1 MRIKKL
7 RLKGF
12 AGIHSGQGRNEI
24 DIDFER
30 VVGDAQLVAITGPN
44 GSGKTTIMDNLTP
57 YRLMPSKTEKP
68 TPSGFSYYDH
78 MSAPTALKELEW
90 EHEGQRYRTSITLKT
105 SGRTREQK
113 AYLHVW
119 QDGGWKPVK
128 LDGLESD
135 GKTDTYDECIVR
147 LLGEPEVFFA
157 SQFSAQGKRSLASYT
172 NGEIKTLMS
181 GMLNLDSIRS
191 MGARANQVAK
201 LLRAGLDAL
210 RTTLGA
216 LAAREAALPGLE
228 TDAAIAGENTTQSV
242 AHLRSAKTVL
252 AQAQEA
258 LIAAKAEAAAAAD
271 TEALRAGLETQ
282 IRKGQARLDA
292 AVATVNNDLADA
304 QNRWQRIHE
313 QLAEEERQTAQQQTH
328 IEAEGKKQKALIDR
342 RDEIMTAGQKVERLR
357 TEAAQ
362 METAAKAEAALM
374 EQIVEMRNRKTVL
387 QGGIQSLTRERT
399 GQCRH
404 RDMLVQ
410 QAGLVQQ
417 VPCRG
422 SDLQEVCPL
431 LREAVQAGRSLD
443 NVEMGLSDLERQ
455 HTERSEE
462 LNQVAAD
469 LSALEAE
476 VAETNAKTRLA
487 DITTEIHRLE
497 KVAGLAPALEV
508 ATSALQ
514 AARAQWRSLAE
525 ASTSRQQSL
534 NLGIAETEQTLAG
547 LKARKTAMEASWH
560 EQETAL
566 RSQIATLP
574 ASKGADAVSVAQSAM
589 ATAEAGIAKC
599 EAAVDAARNAESAK
613 QAALE
618 AARAEIAA
626 GAATKSHAA
635 RIEAEI
641 SHWGILAK
649 ALGND
654 GVIALSIDDAGPE
667 LARLA
672 NDLLL
677 SCYGAR
683 FTIAIQTQVQTAKG
697 ETKEG
702 FEIMVHDANNGTS
715 KPIGMMSGGEQ
726 VWINES
732 VTRAIALYVARTS
745 GRRYQTLFSDEADG
759 ALDPDRKRQFMAM
772 KRRVLEL
779 GGYEQEFFVSQ
790 TPELWGMAD
799 AVIDL
804 AKVAEAL
811 DAAA

>member
-7 RLKGF
+7 KLKGF
-12 AGIHSGQGRNEI
+12 AGIHSGQGCNEI
-24 DIDFER
+24 EIDFER

-44 GSGKTTIMDNLTP
+44 GSGKTTVMDNLTP

-68 TPSGFSYYDH
+68 TPSGFSYYDE
-78 MSAPTALKELEW
+78 MSGSTALKELEW
-90 EHEGQRYRTSITLKT
+90 EHEGQRYRTSITLKI

-119 QDGGWKPVK
+119 RDGGWKPVN

-135 GKTDTYDECIVR
+135 GKTDTYDECVAR

-181 GMLNLDSIRS
+181 GMLNLDSIRA

-210 RTTLGA
+210 RTTLGVLSA
-216 LAAREAALPGLE
+216 KEAALPGME
-228 TDAAIAGENTTQSV
+228 TDAAVASENATQSV
-242 AHLRSAKTVL
+242 ARLQSAKTVL

-258 LIAAKAEAAAAAD
+258 LITAKAEAAAGAD

-282 IRKGQARLDA
+282 IRDGQARLA
-292 AVATVNNDLADA
+292 ASVATVKHDLAGAKERRQRLQEQMA
-304 QNRWQRIHE
+304 Q
-313 QLAEEERQTAQQQTH
+313 EESQTAQQRAH
-328 IEAEGKKQKALIDR
+328 IEAEGKRQKSLIDR
-342 RDEIMTAGQKVERLR
+342 RDEILSAGHEVERLR
-357 TEAAQ
+357 EEAAQ
-362 METAAKAEAALM
+362 MEATAQAEAALM
-374 EQIVEMRNRKTVL
+374 ERVVQMRNRKTVL
-387 QGGIQSLTRERT
+387 QADIQSLVRERT

-404 RDMLVQ
+404 RDMLAQ

-443 NVEMGLSDLERQ
+443 NVEMGLSDLGQQ

-462 LNQVAAD
+462 LDQVVSD

-476 VAETNAKTRLA
+476 VAETNAKKRLSSIA
-487 DITTEIHRLE
+487 AEIHRLE
-497 KVAGLAPALEV
+497 KVSGLAPALEV

-514 AARAQWRSLAE
+514 AAREQWKTLTD
-525 ASTSRQQSL
+525 ASKSRQESL
-534 NLGIAETEQTLAG
+534 NRDMAETEQALTG
-547 LKARKTAMEASWH
+547 LEARKAAMEASWR

-574 ASKGADAVSVAQSAM
+574 ASIGAEAVTAAQSAM
-589 ATAEAGIAKC
+589 AAAEAGIAKC
-599 EAAVDAARNAESAK
+599 EAAVDTARQAVAAK

-626 GAATKSHAA
+626 GAATRSHAA

-641 SHWGILAK
+641 GRWGVLAK

-654 GVIALSIDDAGPE
+654 GIIALSIDDAGPE

-677 SCYGAR
+677 SCYGVR
-683 FTIAIQTQVQTAKG
+683 FTISIQTQVQTAKG

-715 KPIGMMSGGEQ
+715 KPIGKMSGGEQ
-726 VWINES
+726 VWINEA

-759 ALDPDRKRQFMAM
+759 ALDSDRKRQFMAM
-772 KRRVLEL
+772 KRRVLDL

-799 AVIDL
+799 AVVDL
-804 AKVAEAL
+804 AKVVKAL